1 MGPRFWPLV
10 RGSVPWLVPN
20 RTTASLGSL
29 PPPSGEVQSGEKTA
43 ALSLKWRYGRTV
55 IAIATASQ
63 KGGVGKTTLCIN
75 LAYSLAR
82 RGWNTLLVDSDPQ
95 SGVGLSLARSTK
107 AKQGFYDFLT
117 GEKNF
122 NKLILSTRLPE
133 LQILPAGQY
142 DACARKGL
150 SLEEAPAQLAELLRA
165 AKIRGVDCVIMDTA
179 AGLNGMSEAVV
190 KACDYVILPQQAE
203 PLAVRSVPHMLETLS
218 RFRAEGAGVKV
229 AGILLTMVMADHQ
242 ISQKVV
248 SELRALL
255 PADLMF
261 DQIVPRLPSFLEAS
275 AMGVPVALVKRN
287 PPPEA
292 LIFDQIAAEIEQ
304 RTGLILEREASDN
317 HASLLD

>member
-1 MGPRFWPLV
+1 V
-10 RGSVPWLVPN
+10 HDCKKS
-20 RTTASLGSL
+20 
-29 PPPSGEVQSGEKTA
+29 A
-43 ALSLKWRYGRTV
+43 ANSFAFVYLRTV

-82 RGWNTLLVDSDPQ
+82 RGWNTLLVDTDPQ
-95 SGVGLSLARSTK
+95 GGVGLSLARSTK
-107 AKQGFYDFLT
+107 AKQGFYDFLL

-122 NKLILSTRLPE
+122 NKLVLSTRLPE

-142 DACARKGL
+142 DACARQGW
-150 SLEEAPAQLAELLRA
+150 SQTEVPGRLADLLRA
-165 AKIRGVDCVIMDTA
+165 AELRGVDCLIIDTA
-179 AGLNGMSEAVV
+179 AGLNAMSESVV

-229 AGILLTMVMADHQ
+229 AGILLTMVMGDNQ

-261 DQIVPRLPSFLEAS
+261 EQNIPRMTSFLEAS
-275 AMGVPVALVKRN
+275 AMGVPVALIKRN

-292 LIFDQIAAEIEQ
+292 LIFDQLAAEIEQ
-304 RTGLILEREASDN
+304 RTGLLQERESSDN

>member
-1 MGPRFWPLV
+1 MC
-10 RGSVPWLVPN
+10 N
-20 RTTASLGSL
+20 R
-29 PPPSGEVQSGEKTA
+29 VKKA
-43 ALSLKWRYGRTV
+43 AAKLLAFGYQPAV

-82 RGWNTLLVDSDPQ
+82 RGWTTLLVDTDPQ
-95 SGVGLSLARSTK
+95 GGVGLSLARSTK

-142 DACARKGL
+142 DACARQGWAAAEVP
-150 SLEEAPAQLAELLRA
+150 SRLADLLRA
-165 AKIRGVDCVIMDTA
+165 AELRGVDCVLMDTA
-179 AGLNGMSEAVV
+179 AGLNAMSESVV

-229 AGILLTMVMADHQ
+229 AGILLTMVMNDHP

-261 DQIVPRLPSFLEAS
+261 EQSVPRMPSFLEAS
-275 AMGVPVALVKRN
+275 AMGVPVALIKRN

-292 LIFDQIAAEIEQ
+292 LIFDQLAAEIEQ
-304 RTGLILEREASDN
+304 RTGLVQDREASDN

>member
-1 MGPRFWPLV
+1 MAVINRGIPV
-10 RGSVPWLVPN
+10 RLLLLYPFL
-20 RTTASLGSL
+20 
-29 PPPSGEVQSGEKTA
+29 SGDVHDCKKSA
-43 ALSLKWRYGRTV
+43 ANACAIGYLRGV

-82 RGWNTLLVDSDPQ
+82 RGWTTLLVDTDPQ

-107 AKQGFYDFLT
+107 AKQGFYDFLL

-122 NKLILSTRLPE
+122 NKLVLSTRLPE

-142 DACARKGL
+142 DACARQGW
-150 SLEEAPAQLAELLRA
+150 SQAEVPGRLADLLRA
-165 AKIRGVDCVIMDTA
+165 AELRGVDCVIMDTA
-179 AGLNGMSEAVV
+179 AGLNAMSESVV

-203 PLAVRSVPHMLETLS
+203 PLAVRSVPHMLETLA

-229 AGILLTMVMADHQ
+229 AGILLTMVMGESQ

-248 SELRALL
+248 SELRSLL

-261 DQIVPRLPSFLEAS
+261 ELNIPRMSSFLEAS
-275 AMGVPVALVKRN
+275 AMGVPVALIKRN

-292 LIFDQIAAEIEQ
+292 LIFDQLAAEIEQ
-304 RTGLILEREASDN
+304 RTGLIQDREASAN